1 MAGVSAGKL
10 RGQGERGRWKIE
22 EMRARI
28 GGISFVYFVTIV
40 IFSLL
45 PFLVLGVNLDKI

>member
-10 RGQGERGRWKIE
+10 GGQGERGREKIE
-22 EMRARI
+22 EMRVRI
-28 GGISFVYFVTIV
+28 GGISFVCFVTIV

-45 PFLVLGVNLDKI
+45 PFFVLGAKVG

>member
-1 MAGVSAGKL
+1 MLCQGVVWKL
-10 RGQGERGRWKIE
+10 RGQGERVREKIE

-28 GGISFVYFVTIV
+28 GRISFVCFVTIV

-45 PFLVLGVNLDKI
+45 PFFVLGARV